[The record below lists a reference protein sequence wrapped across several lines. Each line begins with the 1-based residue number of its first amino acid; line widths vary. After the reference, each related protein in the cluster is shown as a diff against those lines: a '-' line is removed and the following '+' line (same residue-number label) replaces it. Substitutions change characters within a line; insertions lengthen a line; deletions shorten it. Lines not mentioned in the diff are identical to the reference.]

1 MKLLGDSI
9 LVVPDPVK
17 EATESGL
24 LIAGDVI
31 DVWRYGTV
39 VHVGPGRRSEYS
51 GDPILVDVTVG
62 DRVIHHHAHG
72 QPVELEGEEYLL
84 LAPSQ
89 VLAVADTE

>member
-1 MKLLGDSI
+1 MQLLGDSI
-9 LVVPDPVK
+9 LINPDEVK

-39 VHVGPGRRSEYS
+39 THVGPGRRSEYN
-51 GDPILVDVTVG
+51 GECIPVDVEVG
-62 DRVIHHHAHG
+62 NRVIHHHAHG
-72 QPVELEGEEYLL
+72 QPVELAGEKYLL